1 MIERLKVQNYKS
13 LRNVDVRLTRMH
25 LLIGPND
32 SGKTSLLEALAAL
45 SRSVDN
51 SLPSSFEGSWS
62 GRELVWQSKDL
73 PVSFE
78 VNFKGVPSYALQVNF
93 AREGRDVR
101 IAMEHLDGQD
111 FSHFRNNQQTSIWFA
126 IHQSQSV
133 DGAFV
138 DRAKQVHAALSGVHT
153 YRWIPRLLGLPCAV
167 DPQRRF
173 RMLTEGF
180 GLALV
185 LDEILGYDRD
195 RFVRLETRFR
205 EIFPQVKSIKLQQ
218 SPAFIAHGNPASDF
232 PMLQQSSGKG
242 LYFEMASGGNLIPA
256 SEISDGI
263 LLVLAYLTVLHLP
276 QPPRLLLVEEPENG
290 IHPARLRDVLQI
302 LRQLVHEQQQT
313 QIVMTTHSP
322 YVVDLFKPEEVSLCH
337 KDGST
342 GEATIRNL
350 SESAM
355 VRDQI
360 KIFTLGEIWTGEG
373 DETIAK
379 DTVGSK

>member
-13 LRNVDVRLTRMH
+13 LRNVDVRLTQMH

-51 SLPSSFEGSWS
+51 PLPNSFEGSWT
-62 GRELVWQSKDL
+62 GRELVWQSQDL
-73 PVSFE
+73 PVIFE
-78 VNFKGVPSYALQVNF
+78 VKFQGSLTYGLQVTF
-93 AREGRDVR
+93 GPEGRDVLVG
-101 IAMEHLDGQD
+101 AESVDGQD
-111 FSHFRNNQQTSIWFA
+111 LPQFRNHQQTLIWQAVHNQRAGFHA
-126 IHQSQSV
+126 T
-133 DGAFV
+133 
-138 DRAKQVHAALSGVHT
+138 RAKQIHEALSGVHV

-218 SPAFIAHGNPASDF
+218 APAFVAHGNPASDF

-302 LRQLVHEQQQT
+302 LRQLVQEQQQT

-337 KDGST
+337 KNVST
-342 GEATIRNL
+342 GEASIRNL
-350 SESAM
+350 SESPR
-355 VRDQI
+355 VLDQI

-379 DTVGSK
+379 DTVGSR